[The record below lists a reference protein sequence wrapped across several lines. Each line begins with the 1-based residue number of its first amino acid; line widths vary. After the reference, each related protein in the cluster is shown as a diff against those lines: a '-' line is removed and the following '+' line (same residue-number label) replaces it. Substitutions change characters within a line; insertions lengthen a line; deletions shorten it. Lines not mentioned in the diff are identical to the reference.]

1 MSGEVTLDKIAPENG
16 GKAHDCYKC
25 KYMRRM
31 TNGLFECEKN
41 FPKECGWK
49 LSQEECLEMLHKIKE
64 QRQECSFKNNKSE
77 ISDAYTKML
86 EERNKILSDRVWII
100 EKAERKAFQKGLA
113 LGSAAMWTA
122 YIIVH
127 LIGGML

>member
-1 MSGEVTLDKIAPENG
+1 MKSKILA
-16 GKAHDCYKC
+16 AHDCYKC

-49 LSQEECLEMLHKIKE
+49 LSQEECLEMLNKIKE
-64 QRQECSFKNNKSE
+64 QRQER
-77 ISDAYTKML
+77 SDTYTRML
-86 EERNKILSDRVWII
+86 EERYKILSERVWII

-122 YIIVH
+122 YIIVN
-127 LIGGML
+127 LIRGML

>member
-1 MSGEVTLDKIAPENG
+1 MSEGVTLDKIAPENG

-31 TNGLFECEKN
+31 TNGLFKCEKN

-49 LSQEECLEMLHKIKE
+49 LSQEECLEMLNKIKE
-64 QRQECSFKNNKSE
+64 QSQERGDKNNKPES
-77 ISDAYTKML
+77 SDAYTRML
-86 EERNKILSDRVWII
+86 EERNKILSERVWII
-100 EKAERKAFQKGLA
+100 EKAERKAFQKGVA

-122 YIIVH
+122 YIIVD